1 MDTAEMRTGLSIILL
16 ALALAACSP
25 RDEHWHATDIAG
37 AMPSLAFRMQRA
49 NDGEIVTEGSYRGY
63 VVALYFGYTHCP
75 DICPAT
81 LANLSDALERLGAR
95 ARDVR
100 VLFVTVDPDRD
111 TIPALRDYVRAFAPQ
126 VDGLRGDDNA
136 LAALARRYRV
146 AYGVE
151 KSSRGAAYSV
161 MHSDAVFFFDRDGRA
176 RLVATSTEDVAGV
189 TSDLRRLTR

>member
-1 MDTAEMRTGLSIILL
+1 MRAGLSIILL

-25 RDEHWHATDIAG
+25 NDEHWHATDIAG

-49 NDGEIVTEGSYRGY
+49 NDGASVTEDSYRGN

-81 LANLSDALERLGAR
+81 LANLSDALARLGAH

-100 VLFVTVDPDRD
+100 ILFVTVDPDRD
-111 TIPALRDYVRAFAPQ
+111 TIAALKDYGRAFAPQ

-151 KSSRGAAYSV
+151 KSSRGDTYGV

-176 RLVATSTEDVAGV
+176 RLVATSTDDVAGIA
-189 TSDLRRLTR
+189 SDLRRLTR